1 MRPCVKEEA
10 SANAAIVRSGKSSV
24 ETVTSRCRN
33 CGGNRARAPIAEAEL
48 VQIAAKSKKI
58 ALARGPRLWQGVAML
73 TRHILAPVAL
83 IAATHLSTPVF
94 ATPPNKAEQAMIAT
108 VDAEQARHLDLLEKL
123 VNQNSGTRNL
133 KGVRAV
139 HDMLVPEF
147 EALGFTVRWV
157 DQSAVGRAGHFIAE
171 LKGKKG
177 TKRLLL
183 IGHLDTVFELD
194 HPFQKFERVS
204 ADKVKGPGAADDKGG
219 VVAMLAAL
227 RAMHQAGTLK
237 GANIEVVLTGDEEE
251 AGLPLAIARADLIA
265 AGKRADAALDF
276 EGLSQENG
284 QDMGSIARRSA
295 GNWQVTV
302 TARSGHSSGIFSDS
316 AGEGAIYPLARILSA
331 FRKELPE
338 PNLTFNVGMV
348 AGGAS
353 AAIAPSGA
361 NAEATG
367 KTNIIPSVAVAMG
380 DVRALS
386 RESIARTE
394 AKMREIVARPFNGGE
409 AKLVFEDKYPPM
421 APTAGN
427 RALLDKLNGVNATLG
442 LPAMAALDPLKRGAG
457 DVSFVA
463 ADVDSLVGLGPAS
476 AGDHTAAETVDV
488 PSLWRQAKRAALLMT
503 RLSREPAAKR

>member
-1 MRPCVKEEA
+1 
-10 SANAAIVRSGKSSV
+10 
-24 ETVTSRCRN
+24 
-33 CGGNRARAPIAEAEL
+33 
-48 VQIAAKSKKI
+48 
-58 ALARGPRLWQGVAML
+58 ML
-73 TRHILAPVAL
+73 TRHLLAPAAL
-83 IAATHLSTPVF
+83 FAAMTLP
-94 ATPPNKAEQAMIAT
+94 APLNAAPPSKSERAMIAA
-108 VDAEQARHLDLLEKL
+108 VDAEQIRHLALLEKL

-133 KGVRAV
+133 KGVRVV

-147 EALGFTVRWV
+147 AALGFTVRWI

-171 LKGKKG
+171 HKGKQG

-194 HPFQKFERVS
+194 HPFQKFERIN
-204 ADKVKGPGAADDKGG
+204 ADTVKGPGAADDKGG

-227 RAMHQAGTLK
+227 RAMDQAGTLK
-237 GANIEVVLTGDEEE
+237 DANIEIVLTGDEEE
-251 AGLPLAIARADLIA
+251 AGLPLSIARADLIA

-276 EGLSQENG
+276 EGLSQEDGANG
-284 QDMGSIARRSA
+284 ENVDMGSIARRSA

-302 TARSGHSSGIFSDS
+302 TARSGHSSGIFSAAAS
-316 AGEGAIYPLARILSA
+316 EGAIYPLAQILAA

-353 AAIAPSGA
+353 AAIAASGA
-361 NAEATG
+361 NAEAAG
-367 KTNIIPSVAVAMG
+367 KTNIIPAVAVAMG

-427 RALLDKLNGVNATLG
+427 RALLDQLNRVNATLR

-476 AGDHTAAETVDV
+476 AGDHTSAETVDV

-503 RLSREPAAKR
+503 RLSREPAVKR